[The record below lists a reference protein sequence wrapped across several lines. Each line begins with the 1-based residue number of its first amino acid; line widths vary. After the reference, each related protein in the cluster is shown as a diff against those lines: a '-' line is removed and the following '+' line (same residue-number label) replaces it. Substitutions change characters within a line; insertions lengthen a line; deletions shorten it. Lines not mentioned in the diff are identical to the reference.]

1 MERRNLN
8 QFAVIG
14 LGRFGSTLVKALSKA
29 GKEVLAIDFDPERTE
44 EIEGVATHAVTAD
57 ATDEKVLKTLKID
70 EMDAVIVCVGDLQAS
85 ILTVLT
91 CKEMG
96 VKHIV
101 AKAKNAKHEKVLQKV
116 GADFVVIPE
125 AAMAYKLANRLVNRR
140 LNDLMEVNESYSI
153 MEVDVPVAWA
163 GKSLI
168 ELDIRKHY
176 KVNVILVISGDKE
189 VMSAPNGET
198 TLSENGRIIVGGN
211 NDDISRFATKLSN
224 MQ

>member
-14 LGRFGSTLVKALSKA
+14 LGRFGSTLVKALSTA

-91 CKEMG
+91 
-96 VKHIV
+96 
-101 AKAKNAKHEKVLQKV
+101 
-116 GADFVVIPE
+116 
-125 AAMAYKLANRLVNRR
+125 
-140 LNDLMEVNESYSI
+140 
-153 MEVDVPVAWA
+153 
-163 GKSLI
+163 
-168 ELDIRKHY
+168 
-176 KVNVILVISGDKE
+176 
-189 VMSAPNGET
+189 
-198 TLSENGRIIVGGN
+198 
-211 NDDISRFATKLSN
+211 
-224 MQ
+224 

>member
-1 MERRNLN
+1 MERRILN

-14 LGRFGSTLVKALSKA
+14 LGRFGSTLVKALTEA
-29 GKEVLAIDFDPERTE
+29 GKEVLAIDFDQERAE
-44 EIEGVATHAVTAD
+44 EMEGIATHTVTAD

-70 EMDAVIVCVGDLQAS
+70 EMDAVIVCIGDLQAS

-101 AKAKNAKHEKVLQKV
+101 AKAKNAKHEKVLQKM
-116 GADFVVIPE
+116 GADYVLIPE
-125 AAMAYKLANRLVNRR
+125 AAMAYKLAGRLVNRR

-163 GKSLI
+163 GKTLI
-168 ELDIRKHY
+168 ELDIRKHH
-176 KVNVILVISGDKE
+176 KVNIILVLSGGKE
-189 VMSAPNGET
+189 VISSPHGATM
-198 TLSENGRIIVGGN
+198 LSENDRIIVGGN
-211 NDDISRFATKLSN
+211 NDDIARFVSKLSN
-224 MQ
+224 MK

>member
-14 LGRFGSTLVKALSKA
+14 LGRFGFTIAKALTEA

-44 EIEGVATHAVTAD
+44 GMDGIATHAVTAD

-70 EMDAVIVCVGDLQAS
+70 EMDAVIVCIGDLQAS

-101 AKAKNAKHEKVLQKV
+101 AKAKSEKHEKVLQKM
-116 GADFVVIPE
+116 GADYVVIPE
-125 AAMAYKLANRLVNRR
+125 AAMAYKLAGRLINRR
-140 LNDLMEVNESYSI
+140 LNDLMEVNDSYSI
-153 MEVDVPVAWA
+153 MEVDVPVAWF
-163 GKSLI
+163 GKTLI
-168 ELDIRKHY
+168 ELNIRNHY
-176 KVNVILVISGDKE
+176 KVNVILVLSGGKD
-189 VMSAPNGET
+189 VVSAPSGET
-198 TLSENGRIIVGGN
+198 TLSENDRIIVGGN
-211 NDDISRFATKLSN
+211 NDDISRFVTKLSK
-224 MQ
+224 MK